1 MNMLAT
7 IDLGGTHC
15 RFARF
20 AVTARGLALEAVET
34 CPTARL
40 QDGSAVLAQWESCL
54 HTPLSQVAALV
65 MGVAGPVQD
74 GLRARLSNA
83 PLRIDLNAAMPQF
96 GLRRARVVND
106 FVCEACACLTR
117 VGERS
122 RHLLGPADIPCPSHR
137 SSGGALAPVA
147 VLGAGTGL
155 GSGWLVPQMD
165 NGLLRWSPLPS
176 EAGHQ
181 AFAFLGR
188 EEEEFAAF
196 ARERLERPLLR
207 PDDVVTGRGLAV
219 LHQFLTGRELTP
231 AGGSA
236 DPALVCPLSGADLCA
251 LGAVHVV
258 LQWSVP
264 HRRHGVAQS
273 CRHGTSGFCGRF
285 FHGSGAGGAG
295 AHPCP
300 PLCGRAQRTVGR
312 GLAGG
317 RPGRSAGR
325 EIAGS
330 FIIETSAS
338 RRGKAGAKT
347 RRRRSRDLRLLIL
360 CGTVVGL
367 VTRESGRRACRIEEG
382 SGGCGEASGLVWD
395 GRGERSLSCHLT
407 RWIFFYL
414 TIV

>member
-20 AVTARGLALEAVET
+20 AVTARGLTLDAVET

-83 PLRIDLNAAMPQF
+83 PLRIDLNAVMPQF

-122 RHLLGPADIPCPSHR
+122 RYLLGPADIPCPSHR
-137 SSGGALAPVA
+137 SPEGALAPVA

-231 AGGSA
+231 AAAAAALPSA
-236 DPALVCPLSGADLCA
+236 
-251 LGAVHVV
+251 
-258 LQWSVP
+258 
-264 HRRHGVAQS
+264 
-273 CRHGTSGFCGRF
+273 
-285 FHGSGAGGAG
+285 
-295 AHPCP
+295 
-300 PLCGRAQRTVGR
+300 
-312 GLAGG
+312 
-317 RPGRSAGR
+317 
-325 EIAGS
+325 
-330 FIIETSAS
+330 
-338 RRGKAGAKT
+338 
-347 RRRRSRDLRLLIL
+347 
-360 CGTVVGL
+360 
-367 VTRESGRRACRIEEG
+367 
-382 SGGCGEASGLVWD
+382 
-395 GRGERSLSCHLT
+395 LT
-407 RWIFFYL
+407 RLARSVFRMVPGPPI
-414 TIV
+414 TTTHRA

>member
-20 AVTARGLALEAVET
+20 AVTAHGLALEAVET

-83 PLRIDLNAAMPQF
+83 PLRIDLNAVMPQF

-106 FVCEACACLTR
+106 FVCEACSCLTR

-122 RHLLGPADIPCPSHR
+122 RHLLGPVDIPCPSHR

-196 ARERLERPLLR
+196 AREWLERPLLR

-231 AGGSA
+231 AAAAAEGLAEDQPTLRWYARFLGRTCAHWGLSTLCYSGLFLTGGMVLRNPAVTEHPAFAEGFFMAPELGVLERIPVRRYA
-236 DPALVCPLSGADLCA
+236 DAHSGLWGAA
-251 LGAVHVV
+251 WLGA
-258 LQWSVP
+258 
-264 HRRHGVAQS
+264 
-273 CRHGTSGFCGRF
+273 
-285 FHGSGAGGAG
+285 
-295 AHPCP
+295 
-300 PLCGRAQRTVGR
+300 
-312 GLAGG
+312 GLAGL
-317 RPGRSAGR
+317 PAGR
-325 EIAGS
+325 
-330 FIIETSAS
+330 
-338 RRGKAGAKT
+338 
-347 RRRRSRDLRLLIL
+347 
-360 CGTVVGL
+360 
-367 VTRESGRRACRIEEG
+367 
-382 SGGCGEASGLVWD
+382 
-395 GRGERSLSCHLT
+395 
-407 RWIFFYL
+407 
-414 TIV
+414 

>member
-20 AVTARGLALEAVET
+20 TVTARGLALDTVET

-40 QDGSAVLAQWESCL
+40 QDGVALLEHWESCL

-74 GLRARLSNA
+74 GRRARLSNA
-83 PLRIDLNAAMPQF
+83 SLWIDLNAVMPQF

-122 RHLLGPADIPCPSHR
+122 RHLLGPVDIPCPSYR
-137 SSGGALAPVA
+137 SPEEALAPVA

-155 GSGWLVPQMD
+155 GAGWLVPQAYS
-165 NGLLRWSPLPS
+165 GQLRWLPLPS

-196 ARERLERPLLR
+196 ARERLGRSCLR

-219 LHQFLTGRELTP
+219 LHHFLTGRELAP
-231 AGGSA
+231 AA
-236 DPALVCPLSGADLCA
+236 AAA
-251 LGAVHVV
+251 E
-258 LQWSVP
+258 
-264 HRRHGVAQS
+264 
-273 CRHGTSGFCGRF
+273 
-285 FHGSGAGGAG
+285 
-295 AHPCP
+295 
-300 PLCGRAQRTVGR
+300 
-312 GLAGG
+312 GLAGDQPTLRWYARFLG
-317 RPGRSAGR
+317 RTCAHWGLATLCYSGFSLTGGMVLRNPAVTEHPAFAEGFSMAPELDVLER
-325 EIAGS
+325 IPV
-330 FIIETSAS
+330 
-338 RRGKAGAKT
+338 RRYTDAY
-347 RRRRSRDLRLLIL
+347 
-360 CGTVVGL
+360 
-367 VTRESGRRACRIEEG
+367 
-382 SGGCGEASGLVWD
+382 SGLW
-395 GRGERSLSCHLT
+395 GAAWLAGHLAMESAAD
-407 RWIFFYL
+407 R
-414 TIV
+414 